1 MFSLLTKNFFVNLIQ
16 ESGAK
21 GQVRTLRRTSLHFIC
36 STLKCHNHKY
46 TSQNYTFDFN
56 DIFLLISFRNLV
68 QRDRFARSVE
78 PLCILYFKSRGTHQ
92 WKEVGRTER
101 LLNTLSPEWSQ
112 TMVLDYYF
120 EEKQVSTS
128 L

>member
-1 MFSLLTKNFFVNLIQ
+1 MEYVVHKCTDYGHTKAKSLIL
-16 ESGAK
+16 
-21 GQVRTLRRTSLHFIC
+21 C
-36 STLKCHNHKY
+36 
-46 TSQNYTFDFN
+46 
-56 DIFLLISFRNLV
+56 RNLV

>member
-1 MFSLLTKNFFVNLIQ
+1 MPISKYLNVLLAVMDPNTILSLLF
-16 ESGAK
+16 
-21 GQVRTLRRTSLHFIC
+21 
-36 STLKCHNHKY
+36 Y
-46 TSQNYTFDFN
+46 
-56 DIFLLISFRNLV
+56 RNLV

-112 TMVLDYYF
+112 TMVLDYIF
-120 EEKQVSTS
+120 EEKQVSSTYVGTY
-128 L
+128 LFT

>member
-1 MFSLLTKNFFVNLIQ
+1 MRNFPITRVIGD
-16 ESGAK
+16 E
-21 GQVRTLRRTSLHFIC
+21 I
-36 STLKCHNHKY
+36 
-46 TSQNYTFDFN
+46 FD
-56 DIFLLISFRNLV
+56 SCRNLV

-101 LLNTLSPEWSQ
+101 LLNTLNPEWSQ

-120 EEKQVSTS
+120 EEKQVRAF
-128 L
+128 